1 VTGRAEIWQTIH
13 AALQVLWNPSE
24 HGDETEAMATA
35 QTILSAAEISLP
47 TGNLVNGVYDSLG
60 NYYPLPEYIVCDP
73 VNIADDS
80 ADDDAKGDGSTG
92 ADDTAADDDDYDD
105 DVDDVGKDK
114 AVEKGKGVVAVT
126 EQISIKARLSE
137 NGKDYQLLVGKAETV
152 RSVSKKIAEQA
163 ELPSTKKVRIAYMG
177 KMLKEN
183 MSLEAQGW
191 QSGHI
196 INALVFFQS

>member
-1 VTGRAEIWQTIH
+1 
-13 AALQVLWNPSE
+13 
-24 HGDETEAMATA
+24 MATA

-80 ADDDAKGDGSTG
+80 ADDDAKGEGSTG

-114 AVEKGKGVVAVT
+114 AAEKGKGVVAVT

-163 ELPSTKKVRIAYMG
+163 EVRFG
-177 KMLKEN
+177 
-183 MSLEAQGW
+183 
-191 QSGHI
+191 
-196 INALVFFQS
+196 